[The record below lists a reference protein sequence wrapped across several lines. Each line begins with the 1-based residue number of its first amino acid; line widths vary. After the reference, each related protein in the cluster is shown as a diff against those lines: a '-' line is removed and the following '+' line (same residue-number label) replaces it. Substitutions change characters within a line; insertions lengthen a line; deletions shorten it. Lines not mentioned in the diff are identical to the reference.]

1 MTDLRADQEIQP
13 LAVAKVFEFLAR
25 REKADAIFLGKQAI
39 DGERAARRVAQQR
52 AEVVHS
58 QLAARGVGQRAIEP
72 LFGGG
77 QRAQRRCLRCLPG
90 IEEMIGVRERAV
102 LRSEHGDAAR

>member
-39 DGERAARRVAQQR
+39 DGDHCQTGPMCAALLGWPQCTF
-52 AEVVHS
+52 
-58 QLAARGVGQRAIEP
+58 AAAIKNDPESADGKVFIRHNRHNYP
-72 LFGGG
+72 MNSAF
-77 QRAQRRCLRCLPG
+77 
-90 IEEMIGVRERAV
+90 
-102 LRSEHGDAAR
+102 